1 MATGQD
7 RGLTKL
13 TGKMYEPM
21 FRDFDRQLI
30 GLLLRRDAFLDK
42 VIAQEIPHLRAD
54 LKGKRLSDAANR
66 YISQSLK
73 RLGGDKAGVLLQVS
87 IALRHQTAD
96 ELRYVVEEHNLVRD
110 AFLNRLI
117 VLLRSSDMF
126 LKALDLPT
134 RIEWNRRD
142 GTEDMPMSPLRAI
155 EETLWD
161 PFHYL
166 RAACQ
171 TRHGCGLHLLQ
182 FPQQLVALSCYL
194 DDEQVPGTQAY
205 RERDEENR
213 LLLLEGLA
221 DFEANLT
228 PIKNQGA

>member
-1 MATGQD
+1 MSV
-7 RGLTKL
+7 
-13 TGKMYEPM
+13 
-21 FRDFDRQLI
+21 
-30 GLLLRRDAFLDK
+30 LLRRDAFLDK
-42 VIAQEIPHLRAD
+42 VIAQEIPHLRED

-66 YISQSLK
+66 YISHSLK
-73 RLGGDKAGVLLQVS
+73 RLGGNKAGGLLQVS
-87 IALRHQTAD
+87 IAVKHETANALRS
-96 ELRYVVEEHNLVRD
+96 VVEEHNLVRD

-134 RIEWNRRD
+134 RIQWNRRD
-142 GTEDMPMSPLRAI
+142 GTEDMPMSPLRTI

-161 PFHYL
+161 PFYYL

-171 TRHGCGLHLLQ
+171 TSHGCGLHLLQ

-205 RERDEENR
+205 RERDEEDR
-213 LLLLEGLA
+213 LLLEGLA
-221 DFEANLT
+221 DFEANFT
-228 PIKNQGA
+228 PIKKQGA